1 MSWYVTLNLTFN
13 TGCIKDGGKQTG
25 SNQQT
30 DNNKDNMAARSG
42 IQATL
47 KALSLKFDT
56 KVILINH
63 NVTPYTQYSVTLSS
77 AFV

>member
-1 MSWYVTLNLTFN
+1 MRWYVTLNLTFN
-13 TGCIKDGGKQTG
+13 TGYIKDGRKQTS
-25 SNQQT
+25 SNKQM

-42 IQATL
+42 IQAAL
-47 KALSLKFDT
+47 KALSSKFDT

-63 NVTPYTQYSVTLSS
+63 YVTPYTQYSVTMSS